1 MIDGKNLF
9 DQPIK
14 NDLETYDN
22 VQNIMI
28 GQRDDYTTCYLQG
41 YPYFKENYK
50 LIGIEFS
57 KQQALDG
64 VIQKLYN
71 KLMLLEI

>member
-41 YPYFKENYK
+41 YPYFKENYRNRV
-50 LIGIEFS
+50 
-57 KQQALDG
+57 Q
-64 VIQKLYN
+64 
-71 KLMLLEI
+71 